1 MGSGFKLV
9 GEGVGRLVATRDQRG
24 GASPHVNPSTPSG
37 DGACTED
44 MMSLPD
50 TNPPEPLAPNP
61 GEPAPPTPDE
71 PLAPN
76 PVEPTIPLD

>member
-1 MGSGFKLV
+1 M
-9 GEGVGRLVATRDQRG
+9 RRT
-24 GASPHVNPSTPSG
+24 HVNPSRMPRDRAS
-37 DGACTED
+37 TEG

-61 GEPAPPTPDE
+61 GEPGPPTTPDE

-76 PVEPTIPLD
+76 PVEPTIPLDGGRTAAAA